1 MHSALFRDEQPL
13 RIRCATV
20 TMLLACQCLAPS
32 LCQIMPAKPKMTKK
46 KTRFKTALT
55 HAPVR
60 CQCSVPRAPSF
71 LF

>member
-13 RIRCATV
+13 MIRCATV

-32 LCQIMPAKPKMTKK
+32 LCQIMPAKPKITKT

-55 HAPVR
+55 
-60 CQCSVPRAPSF
+60 QETLQSE
-71 LF
+71 

>member
-32 LCQIMPAKPKMTKK
+32 LCQIMPANPNITKT
-46 KTRFKTALT
+46 KTRLKTALT
-55 HAPVR
+55 
-60 CQCSVPRAPSF
+60 QETLQSE
-71 LF
+71 